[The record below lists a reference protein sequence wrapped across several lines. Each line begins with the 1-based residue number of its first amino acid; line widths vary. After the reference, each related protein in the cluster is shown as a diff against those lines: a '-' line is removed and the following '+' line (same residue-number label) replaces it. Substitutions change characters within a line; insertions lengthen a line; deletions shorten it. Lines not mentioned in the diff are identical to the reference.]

1 MEREFLII
9 GYRADANDIA
19 MLDSKVK
26 MSGLSRSEFLRRLVA
41 SAEVEPPRIRV
52 KNNRHDAKA
61 LAGQSVTA
69 VAA

>member
-1 MEREFLII
+1 MEREFLVI

-41 SAEVEPPRIRV
+41 AAEVEPPRIRA
-52 KNNRHDAKA
+52 KNNRKDA
-61 LAGQSVTA
+61 LPLTAGVNA
-69 VAA
+69 VGA